1 MAHDL
6 VIRGGK
12 IVDGSGTT
20 MFDGDVAIDAGVI
33 VAVGTVPGCGRE
45 EIDATGCIVTP
56 GFVDIHTHY
65 DGQVMWE
72 NRLSPSSGHGV
83 TTVVMGNCGVGFAPC
98 RADHRA
104 MLVEV
109 MEGVEDIPEVV
120 MTGRLSPIISMRWTN
135 VRQMLILQR
144 RSRTRRSGS
153 MSWVAGAQRASPQ
166 LLMTSQR

>member
-109 MEGVEDIPEVV
+109 MEGV
-120 MTGRLSPIISMRWTN
+120 IISMRWTN